1 MINGVYNT
9 INCIYTKRKEF
20 FVIMNTFFDSKKGL
34 LIIGLILGALT
45 AVLAFAGNPGNMAIC
60 AACFIRDT
68 VGSLGLHAA
77 DKVQYMRP
85 EIVGFILG
93 AFILAVAT
101 KEFRATIGSKPVI
114 RFIIGFIMMIGCLV
128 FLGCP
133 LRMVIRL
140 AAGDLNALVGLAGF
154 LVGVL
159 TGCAFLKKGY
169 SLGRAKTITK
179 AAGFTFPAI
188 AVILMVLALIPGL
201 LIASTEGPGSMH
213 APIIVSLVVALVFGA
228 FAQKSRL
235 CFGGACRDIFLLKDF
250 SLFAIV
256 AGLFIVMLIYNICTG
271 NFHFGVMIA
280 ADKVQPIAH
289 QAQLWNFLGLYA
301 VGLAVVL
308 ASGCPLRQMIMAGQ
322 GNLDAGI
329 TFLGL
334 AAGAACCHRF
344 GWAASADAIK
354 DGVFTPGG
362 VTTPGMIALIVG
374 IVVLFIIGFA
384 YSRKKA

>member
-1 MINGVYNT
+1 
-9 INCIYTKRKEF
+9 
-20 FVIMNTFFDSKKGL
+20 MNTFFNSKKGL

-45 AVLAFAGNPGNMAIC
+45 AVLAAAGNPGNMAIC

-68 VGSLGLHAA
+68 VGSLGLHTAE
-77 DKVQYMRP
+77 KLQYMRP

-93 AFILAVAT
+93 SFILAVAT
-101 KEFRATIGSKPVI
+101 KEFRATIGSKPII

-140 AAGDLNALVGLAGF
+140 AAGDLNALVGLVGF
-154 LVGVL
+154 LLGVG
-159 TGCAFLKKGY
+159 TGCIFLKKGY
-169 SLGRAKTITK
+169 SLGRAKTINK

-188 AVILMVLALIPGL
+188 AVILMILALIPGL
-201 LIASTEGPGSMH
+201 LFASQEGPGSMH

-228 FAQKSRL
+228 FCQRSRL
-235 CFGGACRDIFLLKDF
+235 CFGGAFRDIFLLKDF

-271 NFHFGVMIA
+271 NFHIGFAGQ
-280 ADKVQPIAH
+280 KIAH
-289 QAQLWNFLGLYA
+289 SVHIWNLLGMYA

-344 GWAASADAIK
+344 GWAASAYSVDEAT
-354 DGVFTPGG
+354 GVFTQGG
-362 VTTPGMIALIVG
+362 IATPGIIALLVG

-384 YSRKKA
+384 FSRKKA

>member
-1 MINGVYNT
+1 
-9 INCIYTKRKEF
+9 
-20 FVIMNTFFDSKKGL
+20 MNTFFDTKKGL
-34 LIIGLILGALT
+34 LIVGIVLGIFT
-45 AVLAFAGNPGNMAIC
+45 AVLAATGNPGNMAIC

-77 DKVQYMRP
+77 AKVQYMRP

-93 AFILAVAT
+93 AFIIALAT

-133 LRMVIRL
+133 LRMIIRL
-140 AAGDLNALVGLAGF
+140 SAGDLNALVGLVGF
-154 LVGVL
+154 LLGVG
-159 TGCAFLKKGY
+159 TGCFFLKRGF
-169 SLGRAKTITK
+169 SLGRAKTVNK

-188 AVILMVLALIPGL
+188 AVVLLVLSLMGV

-213 APIIVSLVVALVFGA
+213 APLLVALGVGLIFGILC
-228 FAQKSRL
+228 QKSRL
-235 CFGGACRDIFLLKDF
+235 CFGGAFRDIYLLKDF
-250 SLFAIV
+250 TLFSIV
-256 AGLFIVMLIYNICTG
+256 AGLFIVMLIYNIATG
-271 NFHFGVMIA
+271 NFVLGFAGQ
-280 ADKVQPIAH
+280 KIAH
-289 QAQLWNFLGLYA
+289 SVHIWNLLGLYA

-344 GWAASADAIK
+344 GWAASAYSVDKATGEFIQ
-354 DGVFTPGG
+354 GG
-362 VTTPGMIALIVG
+362 ISTGGATALIIG
-374 IVVLFIIGFA
+374 IIVLLVIGFV